1 MAYGMFYPISVSYVN
16 PVVDFGFS
24 LRRGMGIDLLTDW
37 FFAFQNSS
45 L

>member
-1 MAYGMFYPISVSYVN
+1 MASGMFYPISVSYVN
-16 PVVDFGFS
+16 PVDFGFS

-37 FFAFQNSS
+37 FFAFQDSS